1 MTTYNF
7 ENLNVPGIVTSGQL
21 VSSDVYL
28 SSAPLVN
35 TDTNLLIY
43 SAGNGGRI
51 DQRTDGVFLN
61 NTQTITG
68 DKTFTGSSTF
78 QLDTAGSN
86 MYKMYSSTGAN
97 VTAMTGASGTISSP
111 ISGNFTYGMV
121 FTTTSP
127 IIVTA
132 FKFQSALWGS
142 ALTLRQAGIWNSA
155 NSLIFSINIT
165 QTTLSSGYYV
175 EPSFFLFLFGTYT
188 IGFFCTTGDT
198 FYTTNTGMTFDSRIT
213 SISGVFSNGLFSR
226 PFNITLSNY
235 IPCGNFEFS
244 EGEINVTVQSN
255 VLTLYKP
262 IITEL
267 TSLGTSDSTLNGKVQ
282 RIYVSGT
289 TSGAATTILL
299 GGQTIPNNSSITVDI
314 IINGYVTS
322 GTSATNSLNIH
333 HTTKVKNVASTYT
346 VGTVLQNLISG
357 DTGPLLS
364 ATVDVTAG
372 SDNYSTSVTGVLGEN
387 IRWSGTV
394 TNYY

>member
-155 NSLIFSINIT
+155 NSLIFSINIFC
-165 QTTLSSGYYV
+165 
-175 EPSFFLFLFGTYT
+175 PPFISFTIDFMSLIISLLFILMFLF
-188 IGFFCTTGDT
+188 D
-198 FYTTNTGMTFDSRIT
+198 
-213 SISGVFSNGLFSR
+213 SGV
-226 PFNITLSNY
+226 
-235 IPCGNFEFS
+235 
-244 EGEINVTVQSN
+244 
-255 VLTLYKP
+255 
-262 IITEL
+262 
-267 TSLGTSDSTLNGKVQ
+267 
-282 RIYVSGT
+282 
-289 TSGAATTILL
+289 
-299 GGQTIPNNSSITVDI
+299 SIA
-314 IINGYVTS
+314 N
-322 GTSATNSLNIH
+322 
-333 HTTKVKNVASTYT
+333 
-346 VGTVLQNLISG
+346 
-357 DTGPLLS
+357 
-364 ATVDVTAG
+364 
-372 SDNYSTSVTGVLGEN
+372 
-387 IRWSGTV
+387 
-394 TNYY
+394 